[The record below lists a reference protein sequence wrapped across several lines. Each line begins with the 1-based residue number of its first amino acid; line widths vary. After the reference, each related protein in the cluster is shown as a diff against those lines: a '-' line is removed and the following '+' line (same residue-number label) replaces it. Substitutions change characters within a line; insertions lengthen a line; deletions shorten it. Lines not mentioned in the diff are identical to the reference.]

1 MPTETYNFSD
11 DFQDRIIA
19 CIINFP
25 DQFDVFGDV
34 INPSFF
40 NGSMASE
47 TVMAIKAFYEKY
59 HRFPSFETLA
69 NFAHQ
74 RLEKA
79 EPDKASQTFDYITG
93 LSVLDVSEKDAIYD
107 LIVPFAKERAL
118 LRAAMV
124 IQRAQLEGKQV
135 KGGIIAMIEKA
146 MSVGMNVNDTG
157 VLLRRDWEG
166 IVDRYGTESSGI
178 QTGFQP
184 FNDIWKNGW
193 GNGWLVVPLAP
204 PKRYKCLQK
213 GTGILMFDGTVKPV
227 EQIQIGDLIMGDDSM
242 PRRVTQCGNGQGPL
256 YRVQQSYGKSFVC
269 NDAHILCLKA
279 PDGQVLEMTAEDY
292 AQQSPWFKRQWR
304 AFKAPVEYPEKEVP
318 LDPYFMGLW
327 LGDGTACEPEVCVNN
342 TEPEIADYL
351 LSYASKLGM
360 RITGEDG
367 DGCRQMRFTKTPLR
381 STGCSVRGC
390 EEPQRSGGF
399 CHKHYCQ
406 QHYLGFR
413 ASEAGEGHKNQV
425 TDALRK
431 LGVYGNKHI
440 PKAYLVNSRSVRL
453 ELLAG
458 LVDSDGSFVRG
469 RGIVFNIT
477 DARLASDIAALAG
490 SLGILTRKA
499 QVKTS
504 IKSTGY
510 SGLTWRITL
519 VGNLAQIPTLL
530 PRKQATDSIKHRHAR
545 YRISVTPIGVGEY
558 WGFTIDGN
566 NRFLLDDFTVT
577 HNTTFCLNLA
587 LNMVH
592 DNVGADVIYYAC
604 EIDQELAALRSLCA
618 ITGYGMNDILAKKQT
633 FKSDVGIHIQTYG
646 GNLLIKSY
654 PSRAVTVNDLRA
666 HARKAIRTLG
676 IKPKAIIIDYA
687 DTVRSEL
694 TGKEAP
700 EYKQQA
706 DVYVQARKL
715 GADIGC
721 TVIMPDRCKIEFVD
735 RPVPNMKAFQGAF
748 EKAGIVDVGIGL
760 CQTDAERQVG
770 TVRYFVFLNRH
781 GPEGILMRGTCDPEC
796 YRMTVDEQ
804 IPYNP
809 EEAEEADRERQMGRR
824 PRRRRDVQL
833 VEE

>member
-19 CIINFP
+19 CIVNFP
-25 DQFDVFGDV
+25 DQFDVFGSV
-34 INPSFF
+34 INPNFF

-79 EPDKASQTFDYITG
+79 EPDKAAQTFDYITG
-93 LSVLDVSEKDAIYD
+93 LSTLDVSEKDAIYD
-107 LIVPFAKERAL
+107 LIIPFAKERAL

-135 KGGIIAMIEKA
+135 KGGIIPMIEKA
-146 MSVGMNVNDTG
+146 MSVGTDVNNTG

-166 IVDRYGTESSGI
+166 IVDRYGTDGSGI

-193 GNGWLVVPLAP
+193 GQGWLVVPLAP
-204 PKRYKCLQK
+204 PKRYK
-213 GTGILMFDGTVKPV
+213 
-227 EQIQIGDLIMGDDSM
+227 
-242 PRRVTQCGNGQGPL
+242 
-256 YRVQQSYGKSFVC
+256 
-269 NDAHILCLKA
+269 
-279 PDGQVLEMTAEDY
+279 
-292 AQQSPWFKRQWR
+292 
-304 AFKAPVEYPEKEVP
+304 
-318 LDPYFMGLW
+318 
-327 LGDGTACEPEVCVNN
+327 
-342 TEPEIADYL
+342 
-351 LSYASKLGM
+351 
-360 RITGEDG
+360 
-367 DGCRQMRFTKTPLR
+367 
-381 STGCSVRGC
+381 
-390 EEPQRSGGF
+390 
-399 CHKHYCQ
+399 
-406 QHYLGFR
+406 
-413 ASEAGEGHKNQV
+413 
-425 TDALRK
+425 
-431 LGVYGNKHI
+431 
-440 PKAYLVNSRSVRL
+440 
-453 ELLAG
+453 
-458 LVDSDGSFVRG
+458 
-469 RGIVFNIT
+469 
-477 DARLASDIAALAG
+477 
-490 SLGILTRKA
+490 
-499 QVKTS
+499 
-504 IKSTGY
+504 
-510 SGLTWRITL
+510 
-519 VGNLAQIPTLL
+519 
-530 PRKQATDSIKHRHAR
+530 
-545 YRISVTPIGVGEY
+545 
-558 WGFTIDGN
+558 
-566 NRFLLDDFTVT
+566 
-577 HNTTFCLNLA
+577 TTFCLNIA

-604 EIDQELAALRSLCA
+604 EIDQELAALRTLCA
-618 ITGYGMNDILAKKQT
+618 ITGYGMNDILSKKQT
-633 FKSDVGIHIQTYG
+633 FKSDVDLHIRTYG

-666 HARKAIRTLG
+666 HARMAIRTMGL
-676 IKPKAIIIDYA
+676 KPRAIIIDYA

-715 GADIGC
+715 GADVGC

-760 CQTDAERQVG
+760 CQTDAERQTG

-809 EEAEEADRERQMGRR
+809 EEAEEAERERQMGRR
-824 PRRRRDVQL
+824 PRRRREVQM